1 MLSES
6 QLAPARTFSRE
17 FIELH
22 FGPHSSAIA
31 ATKLKKEHPLEYKA
45 AREQA
50 VRDGLL
56 DVQREH
62 VWAPNVRAA
71 EAAKSP
77 HSWSDEEIL
86 ARAAFSEER
95 CKELLG
101 RTGQEG
107 TTDTLSKVKAEGRYQ
122 QFKLAAVSYGLLAPS
137 APGAPGSNGNKPKPP
152 LQQML
157 QQNNN
162 DASAG
167 HIAISDSL
175 ADSLRLPRGT
185 RVPPERLSGL
195 ISLSGSIEAARAEL
209 TKAAE
214 TTNPTESTEN

>member
-17 FIELH
+17 FIEMH
-22 FGPHSSAIA
+22 FGPRSSANA

-71 EAAKSP
+71 EAAKASR
-77 HSWSDEEIL
+77 SYSDEEIL
-86 ARAAFSEER
+86 ARAAFSEQR
-95 CKELLG
+95 CKDLLT
-101 RTGQEG
+101 RSGQEG
-107 TTDTLSKVKAEGRYQ
+107 TTDTLSKVKAEGRYA
-122 QFKLAAVSYGLLAPS
+122 QFKTAAISYGLL

-195 ISLSGSIEAARAEL
+195 ISLAGSIESARAEAL
-209 TKAAE
+209 KEPAQ
-214 TTNPTESTEN
+214 S